1 MIIKKL
7 KVVKKVKK
15 NVKAVKRGKHKPAK
29 LTDNKNDI
37 VEQKD
42 INKITENVIVAA
54 SIEED
59 IKEANAINYN
69 KEIQQIKKSDDDI
82 EVSDIYANKNLTV
95 NELQG
100 TVIFVCIGLLI
111 AIITL
116 ASIYIYGQEK

>member
-15 NVKAVKRGKHKPAK
+15 TAKTVKRGKHKPAK

-69 KEIQQIKKSDDDI
+69 KETQQIKKSDDDI

-95 NELQG
+95 NEIQG
-100 TVIFVCIGLLI
+100 TLIFVCIGLLI

-116 ASIYIYGQEK
+116 ASIYIYG

>member
-15 NVKAVKRGKHKPAK
+15 NVKAVKRGKPKAAK

-54 SIEED
+54 SIEEA

-69 KEIQQIKKSDDDI
+69 KEIQQIKKSDNDDI

-116 ASIYIYGQEK
+116 ASIYIYG

>member
-15 NVKAVKRGKHKPAK
+15 AAKTVKRGKPKAAK
-29 LTDNKNDI
+29 LTDNKKDI

-54 SIEED
+54 SIEEA

-69 KEIQQIKKSDDDI
+69 KEIQQIKKSDNDDI

-100 TVIFVCIGLLI
+100 TLIFVCIGLLI

-116 ASIYIYGQEK
+116 ASIYIYG